1 MDAVEFLKENGRMC
15 KAFDSCGG
23 REGSEICELYVK
35 SNEKGLTC
43 PEYASAYPEEA
54 VAIVEQWA
62 KEHPRKTRQSEFL
75 KLFPRVS
82 MTADGIISFCPD
94 SMDSEFECP
103 RKTRDSIDPICG
115 ECRREYWLEE
125 VEDDGD

>member
-43 PEYASAYPEEA
+43 PEYASAYSEEA

-62 KEHPRKTRQSEFL
+62 KDHPKKTRQSEFL
-75 KLFPRVS
+75 KLFPD
-82 MTADGIISFCPD
+82 APIFDGVLEIEPCKLVGSKLNTEECHSYD
-94 SMDSEFECP
+94 EFGLSGCY
-103 RKTRDSIDPICG
+103 
-115 ECRREYWLEE
+115 ECRKKYWNEE
-125 VEDDGD
+125 IE

>member
-43 PEYASAYPEEA
+43 PEYASACPEEV

-62 KEHPRKTRQSEFL
+62 KEHPRKTRQNELL
-75 KLFPRVS
+75 KIFPNARRW
-82 MTADGIISFCPD
+82 DDIIDLCPQMIENFD
-94 SMDSEFECP
+94 CPQKHEGDNWKSCTECK
-103 RKTRDSIDPICG
+103 RQ
-115 ECRREYWLEE
+115 YWNAE
-125 VEDDGD
+125 VKDNGD